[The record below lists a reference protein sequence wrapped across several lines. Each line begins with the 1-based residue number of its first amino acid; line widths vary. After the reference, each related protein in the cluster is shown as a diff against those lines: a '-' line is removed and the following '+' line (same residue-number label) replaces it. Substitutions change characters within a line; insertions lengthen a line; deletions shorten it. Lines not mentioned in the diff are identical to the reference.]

1 MIQYVL
7 LIVYLLG
14 GEIKIE
20 RTNFKTYEACME
32 SGPAR
37 MEAVQELPD
46 YEGGIVAA
54 CIEVKETKI

>member
-1 MIQYVL
+1 
-7 LIVYLLG
+7 LG